1 VSASSPSSDP
11 GVDKRRSTR
20 VVHAIPIVVRGMD
33 ALGQAFKES
42 TTTVMVNC
50 NGCKCRAKHYV
61 PKDSRVTV
69 EIAAAREGA
78 MPRIVPARVVW
89 VQRPRTFRDIFHVAL
104 EFEVPGNVWGIES
117 PPADWFQHP
126 DDEHLEVPVSSG
138 GAAELAPHLA
148 TVPSPY
154 IPPAVNLEAGA
165 AQAVSKLS
173 VSSSVIADTAAASDR
188 GLAIVMPAPP
198 QSGNAAHSTA
208 REIVTEATE
217 TAILDEAKKMLSRL
231 EMRLQDSVQDT
242 VKSIAENIA
251 DAAMKNFVE
260 RAAERT
266 ASMVAEATQGRP
278 LHGGSTN
285 GEPTDTKGHN
295 ELLEGGHAKSA
306 SRKAAAT
313 KAKRKPRKSAR
324 ETVAT

>member
-1 VSASSPSSDP
+1 MSASSPSSDP

-20 VVHAIPIVVRGMD
+20 VVHAVPIIVRGMD

-50 NGCKCRAKHYV
+50 NGCKCRARHYV

-69 EIAAAREGA
+69 EIAPAREGA

-104 EFEVPGNVWGIES
+104 EFEVPGNVWGIDS
-117 PPADWFQHP
+117 PPADWFAHP
-126 DDEHLEVPVSSG
+126 DDEHLEVPVSDG
-138 GAAELAPHLA
+138 GASDAAGHLA
-148 TVPSPY
+148 AVSSPY
-154 IPPAVNLEAGA
+154 IPPAVSLEAVGAPALQAHSTSSAIHDGA
-165 AQAVSKLS
+165 AS
-173 VSSSVIADTAAASDR
+173 SDR
-188 GLAIVMPAPP
+188 GLAIVMPIPP
-198 QSGNAAHSTA
+198 QPGNAERSPA
-208 REIVTEATE
+208 REIVTDATE

-266 ASMVAEATQGRP
+266 ASMIAEATHGRP

-285 GEPTDTKGHN
+285 GEPTDARGQN
-295 ELLEGGHAKSA
+295 DLQDGGHAKSA

-324 ETVAT
+324 ETVVT